1 MTQLLPPKKE
11 VALALLERSNV
22 DVYLD
27 PRAKGVVVPP
37 QFRKEPRL
45 ILKIGLNMPVPIP
58 DLRLDDESM
67 SCTLSFNRSPFYC
80 VVPWS
85 SVFAMVGEDGRGMVW
100 PDDVPQELAV
110 KVVEPGDGAHGAHS
124 AGATGMNGVA
134 GRIGAVAPPS
144 GAPAATSV
152 RAAEPSASSASAS
165 PAPAARRNGKANKLA
180 PTDEPSAASA
190 SARGGKKKKK
200 KEEEGVRRPVLV
212 AVPRDRSEDDARLIQ
227 PSPASQPSH
236 AVGRDS
242 QRPREIRQP
251 PEQRRPHAPQPRD
264 GVSAIAHQ
272 PPQAGRSGPRQ
283 PAPPSQRRPPPSQ
296 RPPPADGEARPKR
309 ELPPYLR
316 VVK

>member
-27 PRAKGVVVPP
+27 PRARGVVVPP

-58 DLRLDDESM
+58 DLRVDEESM

-110 KVVEPGDGAHGAHS
+110 KVVEPGVDS
-124 AGATGMNGVA
+124 S
-134 GRIGAVAPPS
+134 RS
-144 GAPAATSV
+144 APAAPSSNGSAGGR
-152 RAAEPSASSASAS
+152 RATRGSKLAEDAPSRETARDATPASA
-165 PAPAARRNGKANKLA
+165 G
-180 PTDEPSAASA
+180 
-190 SARGGKKKKK
+190 RGGKKKKATK
-200 KEEEGVRRPVLV
+200 KDEHPRPMLV
-212 AVPRDRSEDDARLIQ
+212 AVP
-227 PSPASQPSH
+227 SQREAEAGS
-236 AVGRDS
+236 AD
-242 QRPREIRQP
+242 RPREERRPRQP
-251 PEQRRPHAPQPRD
+251 GAAADRSGERRD
-264 GVSAIAHQ
+264 GVSAIPSA
-272 PPQAGRSGPRQ
+272 QASRGAPSSRI
-283 PAPPSQRRPPPSQ
+283 PPSS
-296 RPPPADGEARPKR
+296 PPAQGRPDGTRPKR